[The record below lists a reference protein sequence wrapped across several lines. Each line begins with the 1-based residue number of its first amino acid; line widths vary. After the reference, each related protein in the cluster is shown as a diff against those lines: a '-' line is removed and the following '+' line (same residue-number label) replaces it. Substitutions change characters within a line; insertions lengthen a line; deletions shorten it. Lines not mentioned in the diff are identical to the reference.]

1 MRNAAGWL
9 AGLILVGSAAGC
21 AALFNGK
28 TTPVQMNSNP
38 AGAEVLV
45 DGTRVGTTPMSVD
58 LSTAESHTVTFRI
71 VGMTPV
77 TCLLNRKVG
86 VAWVVLDVLGG
97 LVPIVI
103 DAATGSWYELDK
115 NVCNG
120 TLGGGDLDVSTL
132 DPALQ
137 ASYAG
142 AY

>member
-1 MRNAAGWL
+1 
-9 AGLILVGSAAGC
+9 VC
-21 AALFNGK
+21 AALFNSK
-28 TTPVQMNSNP
+28 
-38 AGAEVLV
+38 
-45 DGTRVGTTPMSVD
+45 TTPMSVD
-58 LSTAESHTVTFRI
+58 LTSAQAHTVTFRI

-86 VAWVVLDVLGG
+86 VQWVILDVLGG
-97 LVPIVI
+97 LIPVVV

-120 TLGGGDLDVSTL
+120 TLSGEELDITKL

-142 AY
+142 TY

>member
-1 MRNAAGWL
+1 MRRTVGWL
-9 AGLILVGSAAGC
+9 AGLVLVASAAGC
-21 AALFNGK
+21 AALFNAK

-45 DGTRVGTTPMSVD
+45 DGTRVGETPMSVD
-58 LSTAESHTVTFRI
+58 LSNNQSHTVTFRI
-71 VGMTPV
+71 IGLTPV
-77 TCLLNRKVG
+77 TCIINRKVG
-86 VAWVVLDVLGG
+86 PTWVILDVLGG

-120 TLGGGDLDVSTL
+120 TLSGGELDVSRL

-137 ASYAG
+137 ATYAG
-142 AY
+142 VY

>member
-1 MRNAAGWL
+1 MRKTVVWL

-38 AGAEVLV
+38 VGAEVLV

-58 LSTAESHTVTFRI
+58 LSNDQTHTVTFRI
-71 VGMTPV
+71 VGLSPV
-77 TCLLNRKVG
+77 TCVLNRKVG
-86 VAWVVLDVLGG
+86 VGWVVLDVLGG
-97 LVPIVI
+97 LIPVII

-120 TLGGGDLDVSTL
+120 TLGGADLDITSL

-142 AY
+142 VY